1 MVGNIFNTNTQ
12 DKLSII
18 MWWYCVSA
26 ITSAIP
32 IPFIKNYTKSKAII
46 WIILAILSYCL
57 LIYSYTQILHEEN
70 ISIIYPTLK
79 IVSIIIV
86 ISAGIIFFNDKL
98 NLRSIY
104 MLS

>member
-1 MVGNIFNTNTQ
+1 
-12 DKLSII
+12 

-32 IPFIKNYTKSKAII
+32 IPFIKNYTKTNHVM

-57 LIYSYTQILHEEN
+57 LIYSYTQILHDHN
-70 ISIIYPTLK
+70 ISILYPTLK

-98 NLRSIY
+98 DLRSIFGLLLGVTSIY
-104 MLS
+104 MLSK